1 MKTRLILIRHGL
13 TEWNTRKKYCG
24 STDIGISRKG
34 KKQAR
39 RLKSRLEKERIGSVY
54 SSTKRRA
61 IETAGIIFAHA
72 KIYKMAALREMNF
85 GIFEGLTFSQIM
97 RRYPVVYRKWLAN
110 PFETVIPGAELLKD
124 LRKRVTGAIKQI
136 VSARGEQ
143 TIAVVCHGG
152 VISVLMTHILKS
164 DNFWKY
170 LPDSASLTT
179 IDFSNKKAKVQ
190 AFNDTTHL
198 CRVQKSRNTW
208 REAPKAFKNYG

>member
-34 KKQAR
+34 RKQAA
-39 RLKSRLEKERIGSVY
+39 RLKARLEKEKIGSVY
-54 SSTKRRA
+54 FSTKRRA
-61 IETAGIIFAHA
+61 IETAKIIFAHA
-72 KIYKMAALREMNF
+72 KIYKIAALREMNF
-85 GIFEGLTFSQIM
+85 GIFEGLTFAQIM

-124 LRKRVTGAIKQI
+124 LRKRVAKAIKQI
-136 VSARGEQ
+136 ISAREGE

-152 VISVLMTHILKS
+152 VISAFMTYILKS

-170 LPDSASLTT
+170 IPDSASLT
-179 IDFSNKKAKVQ
+179 IIEFSRRKAKVKI
-190 AFNDTTHL
+190 FNDTAHL
-198 CRVQKSRNTW
+198 CRRQKSKNTW
-208 REAPKAFKNYG
+208 RDASKEFKKYG